1 MDLKAIA
8 AATYGATADHFN
20 DAALSF
26 WDRFGSGTVN
36 RLNLHRGE
44 RVLDACCGTGA
55 SALPAAQRVGEE
67 GSVVGV
73 DLSENA
79 LALARAKARRLG
91 LGNVEFR
98 VGDIEATGLRSGA
111 FDAVVCVFGIFF
123 LPDMAAG
130 VRELWRLVRPGG
142 RLAVTVWGP
151 DIFEPATTAFW
162 EAVRSERPDLVGG
175 FHPWNRITTPHGLS
189 ALLTESGLTDADA
202 DVAAEA
208 GQHPLAVVEDWWTI
222 VLGTGYRAT
231 VEQLAAQAERV
242 RAANIAALR
251 ERHVRS
257 LATNVVYAI
266 ATKPEFLA

>member
-1 MDLKAIA
+1 MDLKAIT
-8 AATYGATADHFN
+8 AATYGVTADHFD

-26 WDRFGSGTVN
+26 WDRFGSATVN
-36 RLNLHRGE
+36 RLNLHPGE
-44 RVLDACCGTGA
+44 DVLDACCGTGA
-55 SALPAAQRVGEE
+55 SALPAAQRVGKR

-73 DLSENA
+73 DLSEGA
-79 LALARAKARRLG
+79 LALARGKARRLG

-98 VGDIEATGLRSGA
+98 PGDVEATGLTSGA

-142 RLAVTVWGP
+142 RLALTVWGP

-175 FHPWNRITTPHGLS
+175 FQPWNRITTPD
-189 ALLTESGLTDADA
+189 ALAELVTESGIADA
-202 DVAAEA
+202 VVVAEA

-231 VEQLAAQAERV
+231 VEQLAARAVERV
-242 RAANIAALR
+242 RAANVTTLR
-251 ERHVRS
+251 ERDVRS
-257 LATNVVYAI
+257 IATNVIYAV
-266 ATKPEFLA
+266 ATKAG